1 MSIIWKTESL
11 KRFASGL
18 LNPSKEKMST
28 QADTKPKNSR
38 MTHLDAVR
46 GLAVMG
52 ILVMNSVSFGLGN
65 EAYFD
70 VSAKG
75 TYTTLDWVLGVLGEL
90 FADQKFMGL
99 FSLLFGA
106 SILLFL
112 ERAQA
117 KDHAPVK
124 LSLWRNALLL
134 VMGICHALVWTGDVL
149 TVYAVCAPLLLL
161 MRNRSSRF
169 LIIGGVA
176 VFLLA
181 LVQEALFSFMATDEM
196 LRLVWREE
204 LNSPEVELLAVSYI
218 TDAFVRAL
226 GMMMVG
232 MGLYRSGALTRPNI
246 TPRLLRGC
254 VLTIGLGAAVSAG
267 GFAWVASQGFDGV
280 AVRLGNL
287 PNGLVTIPMTLS
299 YLVLFIVWD
308 QRSTGQLVRRV
319 RCLGQMAL
327 TNYIGQTLIGLS
339 LAAMVPA
346 EWVSRSTIW
355 LMVLT
360 VWVVQLYG
368 SAAWLEKCR
377 FGPLEWLWR
386 CATYRRWEKL
396 RRSFE

>member
-1 MSIIWKTESL
+1 
-11 KRFASGL
+11 
-18 LNPSKEKMST
+18 MST

-52 ILVMNSVSFGLGN
+52 ILVMNSVSFGLSN

-70 VSAKG
+70 VSARG
-75 TYTTLDWVLGVLGEL
+75 TNTTLDWVLGILGEI

-117 KDHAPVK
+117 KGRAPVQ

-134 VMGICHALVWTGDVL
+134 VVGICHVVVWTGDVL
-149 TVYAVCAPLLLL
+149 TVYALCAPVLLL

-169 LIIGGVA
+169 LIIGGVM

-181 LVQEALFSFMATDEM
+181 LVQEVLLSLITTDEV
-196 LRLVWREE
+196 LRMVWREE
-204 LNSPEVELLAVSYI
+204 LISPEAELLAVSYF

-232 MGLYRSGALTRPNI
+232 MGLYRSGVLTRPEI
-246 TPRLLRGC
+246 TPGLLRGS
-254 VLTIGLGAAVSAG
+254 VVVIGLGAAVSAA

-308 QRSTGQLVRRV
+308 QRATGQLVLRV

-339 LAAMVPA
+339 LAAMAPA
-346 EWVSRSTIW
+346 DWVSRSSIW
-355 LMVLT
+355 LAILV

-368 SAAWLEKCR
+368 SAAWLAKYR
-377 FGPLEWLWR
+377 FGPLEWVWR

-396 RRSFE
+396 VRS

>member
-1 MSIIWKTESL
+1 MSSPNQKKS
-11 KRFASGL
+11 AGG
-18 LNPSKEKMST
+18 
-28 QADTKPKNSR
+28 R

-70 VSAKG
+70 LSAQG
-75 TYTTLDWVLGVLGEL
+75 TNTTLDWILGILGEL

-112 ERAQA
+112 ERAEA
-117 KDHAPVK
+117 KGRAPVK

-134 VMGICHALVWTGDVL
+134 VAGICHALIWTGDVL
-149 TVYAVCAPLLLL
+149 TVYALCAPVLLL
-161 MRNRSSRF
+161 MRNRSSKF
-169 LIIGGVA
+169 LVVSGVL
-176 VFLLA
+176 VFMLA
-181 LVQEALFSFMATDEM
+181 LVQEALLSFVTTDDLIRM
-196 LRLVWREE
+196 VWREG
-204 LNSPEVELLAVSYI
+204 LNTPEAQLLGVSYI

-226 GMMMVG
+226 GMMLVG
-232 MGLYRSGALTRPNI
+232 MGLYRSGMLTRPEI
-246 TPRLLRGC
+246 TSGMIRGSLG
-254 VLTIGLGAAVSAG
+254 VVALGAAVSAAG
-267 GFAWVASQGFDGV
+267 VAWVASQGFDGV
-280 AVRLGNL
+280 SVRLGNL
-287 PNGLVTIPMTLS
+287 PNGLITIPMTLS
-299 YLVLFIVWD
+299 YLLLFIVWD
-308 QRSTGQLVRRV
+308 QRSTGGLVLRV

-327 TNYIGQTLIGLS
+327 TNYIGQTLIGLG
-339 LAAMVPA
+339 LAAVVPP

-355 LMVLT
+355 LMILV

-368 SAAWLEKCR
+368 SAAWLAVYR

-396 RRSFE
+396 RRA